1 MAVLSQ
7 VGLDFLQ
14 LVAEELLSRLK
25 VVYIN
30 LMDLH
35 KIEDNTEKVLMETQ
49 RLVKK
54 KNLSRDS

>member
-1 MAVLSQ
+1 
-7 VGLDFLQ
+7 
-14 LVAEELLSRLK
+14 
-25 VVYIN
+25 
-30 LMDLH
+30 MDLH